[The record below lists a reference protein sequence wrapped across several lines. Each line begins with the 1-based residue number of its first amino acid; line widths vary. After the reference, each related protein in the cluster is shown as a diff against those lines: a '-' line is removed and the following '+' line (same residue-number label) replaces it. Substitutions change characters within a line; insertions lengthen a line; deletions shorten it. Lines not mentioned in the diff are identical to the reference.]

1 MPVRSTATAPKR
13 GAKGAKPAA
22 TSRKKPGVTKTAKAA
37 KVGRPAKAAVP
48 PDDSRPNPADG
59 TPPAATP
66 AIPPRTRGPGGRRR
80 SAVDRL
86 DDPPAAS
93 GLELIVRVSR
103 AIEHELLQIERI
115 VGGRHVPLM
124 QRSEA
129 ERRARTLASLART
142 LNEVK
147 RLRAEEE
154 KPKADD
160 DDAVPRDLDEFRREL
175 SRRLALLD
183 AGAAPPAAGGD
194 E

>member
-1 MPVRSTATAPKR
+1 MPAS
-13 GAKGAKPAA
+13 PA
-22 TSRKKPGVTKTAKAA
+22 SRIE
-37 KVGRPAKAAVP
+37 R
-48 PDDSRPNPADG
+48 
-59 TPPAATP
+59 
-66 AIPPRTRGPGGRRR
+66 RGPRSRRR

-86 DDPPAAS
+86 VDPPPAT
-93 GLELIVRVSR
+93 GLELITRVSR
-103 AIEHELLQIERI
+103 AIERELMQIERI
-115 VGGRHVPLM
+115 VGGHRVPVA

-142 LNEVK
+142 LSAVR
-147 RLRAEEE
+147 RLRAEED

-183 AGAAPPAAGGD
+183 AGAAPLPAGGD